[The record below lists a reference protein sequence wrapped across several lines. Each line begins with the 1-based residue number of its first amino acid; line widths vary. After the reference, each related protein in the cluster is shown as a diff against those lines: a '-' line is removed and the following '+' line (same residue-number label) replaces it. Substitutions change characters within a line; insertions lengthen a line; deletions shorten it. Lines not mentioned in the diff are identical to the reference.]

1 MGSSKG
7 VLLSGVALVIGFYML
22 GIKKSDRLTA
32 EIAEGRANDVQ
43 SLNIAQ
49 SGIRFAINSLA
60 TSNFSITSSE
70 SSSSLFGGTLSY
82 TIDGVT
88 LGPGWAR
95 ITSTGVVGGSRV
107 TLVADVQQTLA
118 GQKKDR
124 GNMWQVAKIY
134 TQPS

>member
-7 VLLSGVALVIGFYML
+7 ILLSGVALIIGFYML

-32 EIAEGRANDVQ
+32 EIAETRANEVI
-43 SLNIAQ
+43 SANIAQ
-49 SGIRFAINSLA
+49 SGIRLAINSLA
-60 TSNFSITSSE
+60 TSNFTITSSQTN
-70 SSSSLFGGTLSY
+70 SSMFGGSLSY

-95 ITSTGVVGGSRV
+95 VTATGEISGSRV
-107 TLVADVQQTLA
+107 TMVADVQQTSA
-118 GQKKDR
+118 GSKKDR
-124 GNMWQVAKIY
+124 GNMWQVSKIY